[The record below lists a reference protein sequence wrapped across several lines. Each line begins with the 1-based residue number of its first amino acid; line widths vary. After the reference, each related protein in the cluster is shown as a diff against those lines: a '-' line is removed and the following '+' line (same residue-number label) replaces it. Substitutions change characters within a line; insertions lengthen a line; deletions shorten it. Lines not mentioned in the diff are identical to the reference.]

1 MALWLRD
8 VNRLFGAGVDSELR
22 VLLGAGR
29 HDAFR
34 VKDGVAHLV
43 VGKHRGADR

>member
-1 MALWLRD
+1 
-8 VNRLFGAGVDSELR
+8 LR

-43 VGKHRGADR
+43 VGKHRRADR